1 MTDNFYLDSNPET
14 FNLQLPT
21 CKRISTTILTQLLSH
36 LLPQCLSTPQ
46 QPPPLLLRP
55 SRGIVPISCENNGLA
70 AQWIIRKEETIVIKS
85 CSIWDLI
92 VLKWN

>member
-46 QPPPLLLRP
+46 QSPPCCSGLLAGLFQFHAKTMAWRP
-55 SRGIVPISCENNGLA
+55 NG
-70 AQWIIRKEETIVIKS
+70 
-85 CSIWDLI
+85 
-92 VLKWN
+92 